1 VSAVKSPSVPARQ
14 PATAFPDPQ
23 IDVAVRQHGT
33 TIVAEVHGEVDLAS
47 CEVLQRHLSAA
58 FSKAPESI
66 VVDLAAVEFMDSTA
80 IHVLFN
86 AAARAREHD
95 VRLVVV
101 RPTGAAGTVLDLCQL
116 SQLVPVVE
124 SEGAPR

>member
-1 VSAVKSPSVPARQ
+1 VNP
-14 PATAFPDPQ
+14 FPDPQ
-23 IDVAVRQHGT
+23 IEVVVRQHGT
-33 TIVAEVHGEVDLAS
+33 TIVAEVSGEIDLAS
-47 CEVLQRHLSAA
+47 CEVLQRHLSDA
-58 FSKAPESI
+58 FSSAPESI

-80 IHVLFN
+80 IQVLFN

-124 SEGAPR
+124 SEGAR